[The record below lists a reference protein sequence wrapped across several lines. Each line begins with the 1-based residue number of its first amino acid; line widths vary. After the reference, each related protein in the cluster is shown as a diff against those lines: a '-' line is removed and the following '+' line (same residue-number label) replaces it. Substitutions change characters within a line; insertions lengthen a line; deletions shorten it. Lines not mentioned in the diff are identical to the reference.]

1 MTDKYQELS
10 RAQLTCDYLHANSI
24 THDFIFGAL
33 AELVDN
39 ARDAQATLLNI
50 YTETNDEIRGGF
62 MLCFLDNGI
71 GMNPGEAADIIHLG
85 KSIKRASNSRL
96 VGQFGNGLKSGSM
109 RIGMDF
115 ILFTKKDNT
124 MTCILMS
131 RTFYEKEGIDE
142 VIVPMPSWY
151 VASKEPMITEKEK
164 FSLEI
169 ALVHKY
175 SPFKK
180 EFDVMQQFN
189 KITGA
194 SGTLVVIYNVKLND
208 DGVPEL
214 DIETDTSDIRLTG
227 KMASGIQPEQYSFRA
242 YAAILYIDPR
252 MKIFIQGQKIHAN
265 YLVYSLYRPRRYIYI
280 AKGFKVR
287 ALREVKDTE
296 CAVKIAEEH
305 VHEARFKVKE
315 LEKSC
320 DGNMEA
326 QIHTILSIRAAWD
339 FTVTDVTSNVAAR
352 VEMPTLEILKWLLPQ
367 QCRSKLQASPWTA
380 RFYRQQ
386 CENAAIPCHPN
397 PRGSRKWYKHPLPL
411 FFNWENL
418 VNAHSKLSKSERD
431 LDIKRKQLQ
440 EKLRALKV
448 PRKLTFIFGVNVEKR
463 NLDGMFIYNN
473 SRLIKMYKRTGIQL
487 NHTLRACSGVV
498 GVVDVPSVMME
509 PTHNKQDFANAKEY
523 SSLLRIMGQFLFQY
537 WKDLG
542 IVQMGVVK
550 FWNELGYLS
559 TDWNLSPSNAL
570 QYKRKRAI
578 EIPVIVQCDICLKW
592 RCLLSNLDV
601 KDRIFSDFWVCSKN
615 TNPQQNS
622 CDLPEQLPHIPFGTP
637 LRGSVMSDERKEF
650 LEKAV
655 QRHWDKVAALQFQKT
670 SPVKPLTYKFPSDL
684 DKKSISKDIASS
696 ESNPFPLPPSTRKRR
711 IPSFHTNHNRRSKSS
726 ERIPL
731 SQSKYY
737 RSSRNGKTIRIYGK
751 SKSAVSLEK
760 QSYNSVDSTEEAIV
774 NTLLA
779 PVSKV
784 QNEDPILLHSDY
796 MTEALVKDETLK
808 NGCSARSACFHWEV
822 KENVIVSSG
831 SERFQNKSE
840 QDGSTAGLFL
850 TPCSIVDH
858 VYIKKPGIGN
868 ETVERIVSNFRN
880 LLIHFLPPNY
890 HISKEKLNCMAAEEL
905 VTSPMHQYF
914 FNYEKS
920 LREQLESSSE
930 NLIRRA
936 QELEEKIHQ
945 AVTKLKKAQEKL
957 TVYQQITVQLLNE
970 VHSPVIKQSKD
981 N

>member
-10 RAQLTCDYLHANSI
+10 RAQLTCDYLHANST

-71 GMNPGEAADIIHLG
+71 GMNPGEAEDIIHLG

-96 VGQFGNGLKSGSM
+96 VGRFGNGLKSGSM

-180 EFDVMQQFN
+180 EFDVMRQFN
-189 KITGA
+189 KITGT
-194 SGTLVVIYNVKLND
+194 SGTLVVIYNMKLND

-214 DIETDTSDIRLTG
+214 DIETDASDIRLTG
-227 KMASGIQPEQYSFRA
+227 MMASGIQPEQYSFRA

-252 MKIFIQGQKIHAN
+252 MKIFIQGQKVHAK
-265 YLVYSLYRPRRYIYI
+265 YLVHSLYRPRKYIYI

-287 ALREVKDTE
+287 PLREVKDTE
-296 CAVKIAEEH
+296 CAVKIAEEY

-326 QIHTILSIRAAWD
+326 Q
-339 FTVTDVTSNVAAR
+339 
-352 VEMPTLEILKWLLPQ
+352 
-367 QCRSKLQASPWTA
+367 
-380 RFYRQQ
+380 
-386 CENAAIPCHPN
+386 
-397 PRGSRKWYKHPLPL
+397 
-411 FFNWENL
+411 L

-431 LDIKRKQLQ
+431 LDIKRKLHQ

-448 PRKLTFIFGVNVEKR
+448 PHRLTFIFGVNVEKR

-487 NHTLRACSGVV
+487 NRMLRACSGVV

-523 SSLLRIMGQFLFQY
+523 SSLLRIMGQFLLQY

-542 IVQMGVVK
+542 IAQMGVVK
-550 FWNELGYLS
+550 FWNEFGYLS

-615 TNPQQNS
+615 QNPQQNS

-655 QRHWDKVAALQFQKT
+655 QRHWDKVAALQFQYCT
-670 SPVKPLTYKFPSDL
+670 
-684 DKKSISKDIASS
+684 ISNA
-696 ESNPFPLPPSTRKRR
+696 
-711 IPSFHTNHNRRSKSS
+711 
-726 ERIPL
+726 
-731 SQSKYY
+731 
-737 RSSRNGKTIRIYGK
+737 
-751 SKSAVSLEK
+751 
-760 QSYNSVDSTEEAIV
+760 
-774 NTLLA
+774 
-779 PVSKV
+779 
-784 QNEDPILLHSDY
+784 
-796 MTEALVKDETLK
+796 
-808 NGCSARSACFHWEV
+808 
-822 KENVIVSSG
+822 
-831 SERFQNKSE
+831 
-840 QDGSTAGLFL
+840 
-850 TPCSIVDH
+850 
-858 VYIKKPGIGN
+858 
-868 ETVERIVSNFRN
+868 
-880 LLIHFLPPNY
+880 
-890 HISKEKLNCMAAEEL
+890 
-905 VTSPMHQYF
+905 
-914 FNYEKS
+914 
-920 LREQLESSSE
+920 
-930 NLIRRA
+930 
-936 QELEEKIHQ
+936 Q
-945 AVTKLKKAQEKL
+945 AVTVAVIIP
-957 TVYQQITVQLLNE
+957 TVNILVVTIDQQMNCADCMHTMVT
-970 VHSPVIKQSKD
+970 
-981 N
+981 